1 MRKLVIFS
9 FWLGQ
14 MTERPK
20 VHDWKSCVPPKGT
33 VGSNPT
39 LSAIFKA
46 LSIVSF
52 FYGWGG
58 CCFKSVLSCFAD
70 WKSCVPQKGDLRVWI
85 PLKSAIFEPLF
96 VGLFFM
102 VVVGYLSLWGR
113 LVMEN
118 FLDKIKIKNKG
129 KKKMLTPTNAFKHI
143 VKSML
148 P

>member
-39 LSAIFKA
+39 LSAIFEP
-46 LSIVSF
+46 LFVGLF
-52 FYGWGG
+52 FMVERECY
-58 CCFKSVLSCFAD
+58 VFAD
-70 WKSCVPQKGDLRVWI
+70 WKSCVPPKGALRVQI

-96 VGLFFM
+96 VGLF
-102 VVVGYLSLWGR
+102 L
-113 LVMEN
+113 
-118 FLDKIKIKNKG
+118 
-129 KKKMLTPTNAFKHI
+129 
-143 VKSML
+143 
-148 P
+148 